1 MNAISAQS
9 LLSALCG
16 TLTLIVIA
24 IVFWPPAI
32 GIAAVALL
40 FIVVAW
46 IAGCWRRGVRP
57 ESAFPAGGIEV
68 PDRMAEMPEFQT
80 DLAPTMA
87 FR

>member
-40 FIVVAW
+40 VIFMAW
-46 IAGCWRRGVRP
+46 IAVCWRRGARP
-57 ESAFPAGGIEV
+57 ESALATRGVEA
-68 PDRMAEMPEFQT
+68 PDWMAEMPEFQT
-80 DLAPTMA
+80 D
-87 FR
+87 